1 MKKVDIYEILIKTF
15 GLIFLFQGLS
25 RLEYLIT
32 TIVSIYQFQNIKG
45 DAAFSS
51 FIAIDTTSIAVIF
64 YFLIYGGLFY
74 FFFFKTSK
82 LIKLIAKGDD
92 YTTIVT
98 PFLNR
103 ESTYKLI
110 LIILGL
116 VLIVNSIPICVSLIN
131 EKILAVQADSTFA
144 TYKQSTL
151 IINVVKTFIGCTLVI
166 GADVIGMLLI
176 RKSKVQQDS

>member
-1 MKKVDIYEILIKTF
+1 MKKVDVYEIIIKTF
-15 GLIFLFQGLS
+15 GLIFLYEGVF

-32 TIVSIYQFQNIKG
+32 TIISIYQLQSAKG

-51 FIAIDTTSIAVIF
+51 FIAIGTTSITVLL

-82 LIKLIAKGDD
+82 LIKLVAKGDD

-98 PFLNR
+98 PFLDR
-103 ESTYKLI
+103 KSTYKLI
-110 LIILGL
+110 SVILGL

-131 EKILAVQADSTFA
+131 EKILAVQSDFTFA

-166 GADVIGMLLI
+166 GAETFAVLFDG
-176 RKSKVQQDS
+176 KSKKT

>member
-15 GLIFLFQGLS
+15 GLLFLYEGVS

-32 TIVSIYQFQNIKG
+32 TIISIYQLQSTKG

-51 FIAIDTTSIAVIF
+51 FIAIGTTAVTVLL

-74 FFFFKTSK
+74 FFFFKTNK
-82 LIKLIAKGDD
+82 LIKLVAKGDD

-110 LIILGL
+110 SIILGL
-116 VLIVNSIPICVSLIN
+116 VLIANSIPICVSLIN
-131 EKILAVQADSTFA
+131 EKILAVQGDTPFGTFR
-144 TYKQSTL
+144 QSTL
-151 IINVVKTFIGCTLVI
+151 IINIVKTVIGCTLVI
-166 GADVIGMLLI
+166 GADVIGMLLT
-176 RKSKVQQDS
+176 RKSKVPQDS